1 MSNSLDPDLLSGLVW
16 VQTVCKSYQQ
26 TTLVDEELRAA
37 ALKFCMLIKDGEITK
52 LDFKG
57 ILKTI
62 TGVRAHQYHHLEQA
76 YKYIMVGGTQNFTNT
91 ISSNGLD

>member
-1 MSNSLDPDLLSGLVW
+1 
-16 VQTVCKSYQQ
+16 
-26 TTLVDEELRAA
+26 
-37 ALKFCMLIKDGEITK
+37 MLILDGGMITK